1 MKFTVRH
8 NDREDLRTIRTIK
21 GAIQALE
28 VDFAPWADDNGALT
42 SATWSVLSGNATISS
57 TALASSS
64 ATATLTTADEGNSV
78 IEVKGINASYTQPIR
93 IRVYAKSPQA
103 FPVNDYGFYG

>member
-42 SATWSVLSGNATISS
+42 SATWSVLSGN
-57 TALASSS
+57 
-64 ATATLTTADEGNSV
+64 V
-78 IEVKGINASYTQPIR
+78 GIQ
-93 IRVYAKSPQA
+93 
-103 FPVNDYGFYG
+103 

>member
-1 MKFTVRH
+1 M
-8 NDREDLRTIRTIK
+8 
-21 GAIQALE
+21 
-28 VDFAPWADDNGALT
+28 
-42 SATWSVLSGNATISS
+42 
-57 TALASSS
+57 ASSS